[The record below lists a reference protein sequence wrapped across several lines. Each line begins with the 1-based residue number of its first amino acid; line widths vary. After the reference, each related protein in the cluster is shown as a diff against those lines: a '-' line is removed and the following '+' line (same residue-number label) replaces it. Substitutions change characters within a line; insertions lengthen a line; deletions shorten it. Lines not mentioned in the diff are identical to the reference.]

1 MHGNIEFIKNREDV
15 NMTDLQNAF
24 MMPDDQVEEVL
35 TTSKEK
41 GLTDEEA
48 AARIKKYGA
57 NEIAKV
63 KRDSLLIIFLRQY
76 NQPLIYVLLFAA
88 IVTLIMKEHVDSL
101 VIFAVV
107 ILNGIIGF
115 AQEAKA
121 VKALESLAE
130 TIETEASVIRS
141 GRKMKISSKQLVPGD
156 IVFVQ
161 SGDKVP
167 ADLRLFQTN
176 QLKIQEAALT
186 GESVPV
192 EKSDKTIEEN
202 VSLGD
207 RTNMAY
213 ASTFV
218 TFGQGYG
225 IVVSTGTKTEVGK
238 ISDLLKET
246 VRMETPLIKKIAGFS
261 KQLMY
266 IIGALAVVTFAVG
279 VFRGESWL
287 EMFKAA
293 IALAVG
299 AIPEGLPAAL
309 AATLAIGVSRMAKK
323 NSIIRKLPVVETLGS
338 TTVICSDKTGTLT
351 ENRMTVKKIWTNKG
365 YYEVSGQGYNKD
377 GSVLFGGKA
386 INIDDDQN
394 LLECLKCGVFCNDSS
409 INFKNDGCEIQGDPT
424 EISLLVS
431 AAKAGIDSNLLVQN
445 NPRLEVLPFESE
457 RQYMAVLIKMENG
470 ENRLYLKGS
479 MEKIGKISDAGSD
492 VTKAYGSIASEGLR
506 VLAFAYKV
514 TSNEKI
520 VEDDLKDGFT
530 FLGLQGMID
539 PPRAEAIAAIK
550 KCHEAGI
557 IVKMITGDHA
567 VTALAIAKQLGI
579 APKDKESRVYT
590 GIELEKLSDDELKD
604 VASSNNV
611 FARVTPEQKLRL
623 VKALQALGHVVA
635 MTGDGVNDAPAV
647 KKADI
652 GIAMGITGT
661 EVAKDSADMILMDD
675 NFATIE
681 NAVEEG
687 RGVFDNLTKFI
698 TWTLPTNL
706 GEGLVILLAIFLGI
720 TLPITPTQILWINM
734 TTAVF
739 LGLMLA
745 FEPNE
750 PGIMQRKPR
759 DPAQPLLT
767 KGLMAKVG
775 IVSIILL
782 AASFLMFNYE
792 LAKGS
797 SIETARTT
805 AVTVFIVIE
814 AAYLINSRSLHV
826 GLLKIGFFSN
836 KFIFL
841 GIFVMAV
848 LQWAFIYLPFMNSAF
863 KTSPLSGDIWL
874 KIFAIGVGTF
884 IVMEIEKKVSKTL
897 KLV

>member
-1 MHGNIEFIKNREDV
+1 
-15 NMTDLQNAF
+15 MTNLQNVF
-24 MMPDDQVEEVL
+24 MLKDGQVEKTL
-35 TTSKEK
+35 QTSKDK

-48 AARIKKYGA
+48 AARLKKYGT
-57 NEIAKV
+57 NELARAK
-63 KRDSLLIIFLRQY
+63 RESLWLLFLRQFH
-76 NQPLIYVLLFAA
+76 QPLIYILLLAA
-88 IVTLIMKEHVDSL
+88 IVTLVMKEQIDSM
-101 VIFAVV
+101 VIFGV
-107 ILNGIIGF
+107 ILLNGVIGF
-115 AQEAKA
+115 VQEAKA
-121 VKALESLAE
+121 LKALESLAGS
-130 TIETEASVIRS
+130 IETEASVIRS
-141 GRKMKISSKQLVPGD
+141 GRKIKISSKQLVPGD
-156 IVFVQ
+156 IVFIQ

-192 EKSDKTIEEN
+192 EKNSKAIGEN
-202 VSLGD
+202 VILGD
-207 RTNMAY
+207 RVNMAF

-225 IVVSTGTKTEVGK
+225 IVVFTGTNTEVGK
-238 ISDLLKET
+238 ISNLLKET

-261 KQLMY
+261 KLLMY
-266 IIGALAVVTFAVG
+266 IIGILAVVTFAVG
-279 VFRGESWL
+279 VFRGEGWL
-287 EMFKAA
+287 DMFKAA

-323 NSIIRKLPVVETLGS
+323 NSITRKLPVVETLGS

-351 ENRMTVKKIWTNKG
+351 ENRMTVKKIWTEKG
-365 YYEVSGQGYNKD
+365 YYDVSGQGYDKD
-377 GSVLFGGKA
+377 GSILANGNKVNL
-386 INIDDDQN
+386 DDDQS
-394 LLECLKCGVFCNDSS
+394 LLECLRCGVFCNDSS
-409 INFKNDGCEIQGDPT
+409 INFKEGGSEIQGDPT
-424 EISLLVS
+424 EISLLVCS
-431 AAKAGIDSNLLVQN
+431 AKAGIDNDLLIRS

-457 RQYMAVLIKMENG
+457 RQYMAVLIKTENG
-470 ENRLYLKGS
+470 ENRIYMKGS
-479 MEKIGKISDAGSD
+479 LEKLSKISNTGGN
-492 VTKAYGSIASEGLR
+492 VTKAYDIIASDGLR

-514 TSNEKI
+514 TSNNKI
-520 VEDDLKDGFT
+520 VEEDLKEGFT

-539 PPRAEAIAAIK
+539 PPRAEAITAIK
-550 KCHEAGI
+550 KCHDAGI

-579 APKDKESRVYT
+579 APTGKDSKVYT
-590 GIELEKLSDDELKD
+590 GIELEKLSSEELKG
-604 VASSNNV
+604 VAASNNV

-623 VKALQALGHVVA
+623 VEALQALGHVVA
-635 MTGDGVNDAPAV
+635 MTGDGVNDAPAL

-745 FEPNE
+745 FEPKE
-750 PGIMQRKPR
+750 PGIMQKKPR
-759 DPAQPLLT
+759 SPSQPILT
-767 KGLMAKVG
+767 KELIVKII

-782 AASFLMFNYE
+782 AASFLMFDHAIRN
-792 LAKGS
+792 GS
-797 SIETARTT
+797 SIEAARTT

-814 AAYLINSRSLHV
+814 AAYLINSRSLHA
-826 GLLKIGFFSN
+826 GLIKIGFFSN

-841 GIFVMAV
+841 GILTMAV

-863 KTSPLSGDIWL
+863 KTEPLSGDVWI
-874 KIFAIGVGTF
+874 KIVAIGIGTF
-884 IVMEIEKKVSKTL
+884 IVMEVEKVVSKL
-897 KLV
+897 FISKKQ

>member
-1 MHGNIEFIKNREDV
+1 
-15 NMTDLQNAF
+15 MTDLQNVF
-24 MMPDDQVEEVL
+24 MLKDDQIEESL
-35 TTSKEK
+35 QTSKVN

-48 AARIKKYGA
+48 AARLQTHGT
-57 NEIAKV
+57 NELARAK
-63 KRDSLLIIFLRQY
+63 RESLWVLFLRQF
-76 NQPLIYVLLFAA
+76 NQPLIYILLLAA
-88 IVTLIMKEHVDSL
+88 IVTLVMKEQIDSI
-101 VIFAVV
+101 VIFGV
-107 ILNGIIGF
+107 ILLNGVIGF
-115 AQEAKA
+115 VQEAKA
-121 VKALESLAE
+121 LIALESLAGS
-130 TIETEASVIRS
+130 IETEASVIRS
-141 GRKMKISSKQLVPGD
+141 GRKIKISSKQLVPGD
-156 IVFVQ
+156 IVFIQ

-192 EKSDKTIEEN
+192 EKNSKTIEEN
-202 VSLGD
+202 VILGD
-207 RTNMAY
+207 RINMAF

-225 IVVSTGTKTEVGK
+225 IVVFTATNTEVGK
-238 ISDLLKET
+238 ISNLLKET
-246 VRMETPLIKKIAGFS
+246 VRMETPLIKKISGFS
-261 KQLMY
+261 KLLMY
-266 IIGALAVVTFAVG
+266 IIGILAVVTFAVG
-279 VFRGESWL
+279 VFRGEGWL
-287 EMFKAA
+287 DMFKAA

-351 ENRMTVKKIWTNKG
+351 ENRMTVKKVWTEKG
-365 YYEVSGQGYNKD
+365 YYDVSGQGYDKD
-377 GSVLFGGKA
+377 GSIIANGNKVNL
-386 INIDDDQN
+386 DDDQS
-394 LLECLKCGVFCNDSS
+394 LLECLRCGVFCNDSS
-409 INFKNDGCEIQGDPT
+409 INFKEGGSEIQGDPT
-424 EISLLVS
+424 EISLLVCS
-431 AAKAGIDSNLLVQN
+431 AKAGIDNDLLIRN

-470 ENRLYLKGS
+470 ENRIYMKGS
-479 MEKIGKISDAGSD
+479 LEKLAKISSTGTD
-492 VTKAYGSIASEGLR
+492 VAKAYDSIASDGLR

-514 TSNEKI
+514 TSNNKI
-520 VEDDLKDGFT
+520 VEEDLKEGFT

-539 PPRAEAIAAIK
+539 PPRAEAISAIK
-550 KCHEAGI
+550 KCHDAGI

-579 APKDKESRVYT
+579 APTGKDSKVYT
-590 GIELEKLSDDELKD
+590 GIELEKLNSEELKG
-604 VASSNNV
+604 VAASNNV

-623 VKALQALGHVVA
+623 VEALQALGHVVA
-635 MTGDGVNDAPAV
+635 MTGDGVNDAPAL

-745 FEPNE
+745 FEPKE
-750 PGIMQRKPR
+750 PGIMQKKPR
-759 DPAQPLLT
+759 SPSQPILT
-767 KGLMAKVG
+767 KELIVKII

-782 AASFLMFNYE
+782 AASFLMFDHEIRN
-792 LAKGS
+792 GS
-797 SIETARTT
+797 SIEAARTT

-814 AAYLINSRSLHV
+814 AAYLINSRSLHA
-826 GLLKIGFFSN
+826 GLIKIGFFSN

-841 GIFVMAV
+841 GILIMAV

-863 KTSPLSGDIWL
+863 KTAPLSGDVWL
-874 KIFAIGVGTF
+874 KIVAIGIGTF
-884 IVMEIEKKVSKTL
+884 IVMEIEKVVSRLVIL
-897 KLV
+897 KKHQ

>member
-1 MHGNIEFIKNREDV
+1 
-15 NMTDLQNAF
+15 MTDLQNVF
-24 MMPDDQVEEVL
+24 MMPDDQVEKSL
-35 TTSKEK
+35 NTSKEK

-48 AARIKKYGA
+48 AARINKYGT
-57 NEIAKV
+57 NELARA
-63 KRDSLLIIFLRQY
+63 KRDSLLILFLRQFH
-76 NQPLIYVLLFAA
+76 QPLIYILLLVA
-88 IVTLIMKEHVDSL
+88 IVTLVMKEHVDSL
-101 VIFAVV
+101 VIFAVI
-107 ILNGIIGF
+107 ILNGVIGF

-121 VKALESLAE
+121 LRALESLAG

-141 GRKMKISSKQLVPGD
+141 GRKIKISSKQLVPGD

-176 QLKIQEAALT
+176 QLKIQESALT
-186 GESVPV
+186 GESVPI
-192 EKSDKTIEEN
+192 EKSSKIIAEN
-202 VSLGD
+202 VILGD
-207 RTNMAY
+207 RVNMAF

-225 IVVSTGTKTEVGK
+225 IVVFTGTNTEVGK

-261 KQLMY
+261 KLLMY
-266 IIGALAVVTFAVG
+266 IIGILAVVTFAVG
-279 VFRGESWL
+279 VFRGEGWL

-351 ENRMTVKKIWTNKG
+351 ENRMTVKKIWTKKG
-365 YYEVSGQGYNKD
+365 YYDVSGQGYDKD
-377 GSVLFGGKA
+377 GGILSNGNAVKP
-386 INIDDDQN
+386 DDDPD
-394 LLECLKCGVFCNDSS
+394 LLESLRCGVFCNDSS
-409 INFKNDGCEIQGDPT
+409 INFRDGESEIQGDPT
-424 EISLLVS
+424 EISLLVC
-431 AAKAGIDSNLLVQN
+431 AAKAGIDNDLLIKN

-470 ENRLYLKGS
+470 ENRIYMKGS
-479 MEKIGKISDAGSD
+479 LEKLANISDSSAD
-492 VTKAYGSIASEGLR
+492 VTKAYDSIASDGLR
-506 VLAFAYKV
+506 VLAFAYKI
-514 TSNEKI
+514 TSNSKI
-520 VEDDLKDGFT
+520 VEDDLKGGFT

-539 PPRAEAIAAIK
+539 PPREEAIAAIK
-550 KCHEAGI
+550 KCHDAGI

-579 APKDKESRVYT
+579 APKGKESKVYT
-590 GIELEKLSDDELKD
+590 GLELEKLNSEQLKD

-623 VKALQALGHVVA
+623 VEALQALGHVVA
-635 MTGDGVNDAPAV
+635 MTGDGVNDAPAL

-706 GEGLVILLAIFLGI
+706 GEGLVILLAIFLGV

-745 FEPNE
+745 FEPKE
-750 PGIMQRKPR
+750 PGIMQKKPR
-759 DPAQPLLT
+759 NPAQPLLT
-767 KGLMAKVG
+767 KGLIVKII

-782 AASFLMFNYE
+782 AASFLMFEFE
-792 LAKGS
+792 LRNGR

-836 KFIFL
+836 KFIFI
-841 GIFVMAV
+841 GILTMAV

-863 KTSPLSGDIWL
+863 KTTPLSGDIWI
-874 KIFAIGVGTF
+874 KIIAIGIGTF
-884 IVMEIEKKVSKTL
+884 IVMEIEKKLSKVL